1 MPIPVDPNIE
11 NGHFYNHNKKSD
23 LFFALSHGVNYGK
36 LKNKIDDRAI
46 FISEL
51 LENSKNEL
59 NFNIL
64 GLYNEQPK
72 WNHSFNDQLML
83 SKTALNLS
91 RGGPNKYA
99 SSNRIASIMGNGIL
113 PFIHENV
120 MYQDFFDNDEII
132 IYKDSNDLIEKLILI
147 KDDTNNLIKRSK
159 NAKKSYFKIFEN
171 TIIADFIINKIFGI
185 KKKYKHVWTR

>member
-1 MPIPVDPNIE
+1 M
-11 NGHFYNHNKKSD
+11 
-23 LFFALSHGVNYGK
+23 
-36 LKNKIDDRAI
+36 KIDDRSV

-51 LENSKNEL
+51 LNNSRNEL

-72 WNHSFNDQLML
+72 WNHGFNDQLML

-99 SSNRIASIMGNGIL
+99 SSNRIVSIMGNGML
-113 PFIHENV
+113 PFIHEDV

-132 IYKDSNDLIEKLILI
+132 TYKNSKDLIEKLILI
-147 KDDTNNLIKRSK
+147 KDDTKNLIKRSK
-159 NAKKSYFKIFEN
+159 NARKSYFDIFEN
-171 TIIADFIINKIFGI
+171 TIVADFIIHKVFEN
-185 KKKYKHVWTR
+185 KKKYKHVWAR